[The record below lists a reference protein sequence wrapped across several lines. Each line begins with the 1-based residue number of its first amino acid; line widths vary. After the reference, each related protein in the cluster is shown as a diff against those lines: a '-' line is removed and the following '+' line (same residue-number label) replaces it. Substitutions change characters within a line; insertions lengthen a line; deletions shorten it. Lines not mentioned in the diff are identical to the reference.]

1 MRISVTD
8 IKQKKSKSE
17 KIVAVTAYDYSTAKI
32 CDTSGVDMIL
42 VGDSAGMVMLGYSST
57 IPVTVDEMLVFCR
70 GVVNGS
76 KNALIVADMPFGS
89 YQPDLSLAFSNAVRF
104 IKLGCNAIKIEG
116 GREVAPLVRNLTQ
129 NGVPVMGHIGLKPQ
143 TSPLWEGYKIQG
155 KSCNAAIDLLH
166 DAMELEKAGAFSI
179 VLEMVTAESA
189 EKISKAVS
197 IPTIGIGSGNKCDGQ
212 VLVLHDLLGLYDD
225 IKPKFAKRY
234 ADSHT
239 LFSKAVASYANEVK
253 SGGFPDP
260 THTFSMPPE
269 ELKKFE
275 EYLLTSLK
283 TGEKERDGDRQSAI

>member
-1 MRISVTD
+1 MRTSVTD

-17 KIVAVTAYDYSTAKI
+17 KIVVVTAYDYSTAKI
-32 CDTSGVDMIL
+32 CDASGIDIIL
-42 VGDSAGMVMLGYSST
+42 VGDSAGMVMLGYNST

-116 GREVAPLVRNLTQ
+116 GREVTALVQGLTQ
-129 NGVPVMGHIGLKPQ
+129 NGIPVMGHIGLKPQ

-155 KSCNAAIDLLH
+155 KSCSAAIDLLH
-166 DAMELEKAGAFSI
+166 NAMELEKAGAFSI
-179 VLEMVTAESA
+179 VLEMVTAEIA

-225 IKPKFAKRY
+225 IKPKFVKRY
-234 ADSHT
+234 SDSHS
-239 LFSKAVASYANEVK
+239 LFSKAVTNYANDVK

-260 THTFSMPPE
+260 AHTFSMPAE

-275 EYLLTSLK
+275 EYFLASFQ
-283 TGEKERDGDRQSAI
+283 TGEKERDGERQSTI